1 MTEDLELNNFTDMVA
16 KIDID
21 ALKFTNKRD
30 RKLPKIKIGQPQLKI
45 HWFL

>member
-1 MTEDLELNNFTDMVA
+1 MTEDLELNNFTDMVP

-30 RKLPKIKIGQPQLKI
+30 RKVAKN
-45 HWFL
+45 